1 MREICI
7 EDFLMKCNPNHVER
21 HSDSSDFE
29 KPREIPI
36 IASKGGN
43 HRLLSGKTCN
53 TKHEKPLSHYHVNK
67 VPDVYNAV
75 NFNKIKTTDIKVEQ
89 KILDPNIHMY
99 KKSRVRTN
107 PYCKQCRENIS
118 RNQGDQNS
126 SCYYEHINSKAHLS
140 NKAMP
145 CLSTIFRF
153 RNSYIKHMSSIEE
166 NQPSIMKNCDCT
178 FCPNCERRQVAKCKR
193 RSRYS
198 AQPVYAVKE
207 DVQGCPFKANN
218 DSTPSTTPND
228 LLKNNRTDIY
238 NNIIQSSESE
248 LENVK
253 TKKYKTF
260 LKTMKYGHEKGKMF
274 DCLEYNSVKNQQ
286 QQYPSKLQIKP
297 YQVFTSSSCQAK
309 CSSSGSGSLAKMP
322 SSSSAFWDFFAK
334 KVKNKL
340 QKPGISKSC
349 DCIKPPEPCSPD
361 NCEHFIA
368 TPENTDYSDADKGVP
383 KVTNSSYQQ
392 TDDQSSQSSASYKKK
407 KKEPKVICKCYPNKK
422 RESKSNKSPLMMQ
435 QDDPKPCQEEHDAIT
450 RAISEKYNGEI
461 LCIHNPPCI
470 LINGCLNLPPP
481 KSNIQA
487 DLWPVSQV
495 KKSSFGQMY
504 RKIKRSKQKNDQA
517 SQYHPPLIDLQEYLP
532 EFKPEKMI
540 QSICNHD
547 PPCEVVHGCYKVQY
561 DPKLQNSCVH
571 VPMCEYFPV
580 CLMSDKNKDFQNGSC
595 THNPKCTK
603 LPICSR
609 KYITLTAKQHI
620 GTQVRKRE
628 KVICRHQPQCFM
640 IPKCLIQAIRG
651 NYIPYGAIP
660 GCVHHPC
667 CEMIPACCRKTTKEM
682 VSVPS
687 QYPNA
692 CRIV

>member
-1 MREICI
+1 MRESCI
-7 EDFLMKCNPNHVER
+7 EDFLLRCNPNHVER

-43 HRLLSGKTCN
+43 HRLLNGKTCN
-53 TKHEKPLSHYHVNK
+53 TIREKPHSHYHVNK
-67 VPDVYNAV
+67 TPNVYNAV
-75 NFNKIKTTDIKVEQ
+75 NLNKIKSTDITIEQ
-89 KILDPNIHMY
+89 KILDSNIHINR
-99 KKSRVRTN
+99 KSRMRTRPN
-107 PYCKQCRENIS
+107 CKQYSENLT

-126 SCYYEHINSKAHLS
+126 GYNLEHVHSKPHIRC
-140 NKAMP
+140 KASP
-145 CLSTIFRF
+145 CLSTTYRF
-153 RNSYIKHMSSIEE
+153 RNSCITHLSSIEE
-166 NQPSIMKNCDCT
+166 NQANITNSCDGK
-178 FCPNCERRQVAKCKR
+178 FCPICEHRQVKKYKR
-193 RSRYS
+193 RKQYS
-198 AQPVYAVKE
+198 VQPVYAVE
-207 DVQGCPFKANN
+207 ENMQVCPFKTNN
-218 DSTPSTTPND
+218 NSTSSTKHND
-228 LLKNNRTDIY
+228 ILKNNFTDMH
-238 NNIIQSSESE
+238 NDTELSSEAE

-253 TKKYKTF
+253 AKKYKKF
-260 LKTMKYGHEKGKMF
+260 LKIMRYGYEKGKVI
-274 DCLEYNSVKNQQ
+274 DRLEYNAVRNQQ

-309 CSSSGSGSLAKMP
+309 CSSSGSGNLAKMP
-322 SSSSAFWDFFAK
+322 SSSSAFWDFFAT

-361 NCEHFIA
+361 NCEHFKS
-368 TPENTDYSDADKGVP
+368 TLESTDSSDADKQVP
-383 KVTNSSYQQ
+383 KVTNSYSQQ
-392 TDDQSSQSSASYKKK
+392 TDDLSSQSATSYKKK

-422 RESKSNKSPLMMQ
+422 KDSESKKSPLMMQ
-435 QDDPKPCQEEHDAIT
+435 QGDPKPCQEDHDAIT

-481 KSNIQA
+481 KSNFQA
-487 DLWPVSQV
+487 DLWPVTQS
-495 KKSSFGQMY
+495 KKSSFVQMC
-504 RKIKRSKQKNDQA
+504 RKMKRTKQKSDQA

-532 EFKPEKMI
+532 EFKTEKII
-540 QSICNHD
+540 QSVCNHD

-571 VPMCEYFPV
+571 VPMCEHLPT
-580 CLMSDKNKDFQNGSC
+580 CLMSDKKKDIQNASC

-609 KYITLTAKQHI
+609 KYITLTAKEHI
-620 GTQVRKRE
+620 GTQVRRRE
-628 KVICRHQPQCFM
+628 KICRHQPQCFM
-640 IPKCLIQAIRG
+640 IPKCLTLSIRG
-651 NYIPYGAIP
+651 NYIPCGAIP
-660 GCVHHPC
+660 GCVHHPRC
-667 CEMIPACCRKTTKEM
+667 KMIPACCRNTTKEM